1 MTICKVF
8 VSVNVYETAIVVQ
21 VVTVTVKRFV
31 VVTLMVVKSIV
42 IGLELCVPM
51 FESFRKLLVLK
62 ESSLGPR

>member
-1 MTICKVF
+1 MGGDRDSEK
-8 VSVNVYETAIVVQ
+8 
-21 VVTVTVKRFV
+21 FV

-51 FESFRKLLVLK
+51 FKSFRTLFVLK